1 MDQKD
6 REQNIYKVTIVGSVV
21 NLLLLLL
28 KFIAGWMGKSA
39 AMMADAVHS
48 LSDFAT
54 DINVIGFVR
63 VSSKPQDDNH
73 E

>member
-39 AMMADAVHS
+39 AMMADAVH
-48 LSDFAT
+48 
-54 DINVIGFVR
+54 
-63 VSSKPQDDNH
+63 
-73 E
+73 